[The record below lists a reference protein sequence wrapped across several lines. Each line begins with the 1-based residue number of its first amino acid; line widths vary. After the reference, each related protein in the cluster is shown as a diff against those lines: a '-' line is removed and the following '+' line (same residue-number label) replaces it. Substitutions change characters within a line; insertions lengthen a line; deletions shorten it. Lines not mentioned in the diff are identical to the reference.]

1 MKTLP
6 ATLPL
11 VLASLVLASCASHTA
26 SPPAQPLAV
35 TPFSIPGQQLTPF
48 TVDSSLH
55 YLVTSETNGLT
66 VTDENQSVIA
76 KQPGHFSQSDIVM
89 TADNKRIIGALNN
102 DTYAVNLFTYD
113 TQRHTFTALATLP
126 AANADIEAVCLSAQD
141 KLLVITTIDTVG
153 RMTQHGLAQNTLF
166 DIRQVNVGTGV
177 KSCQQDS
184 QTQTLYLADEYTGLW
199 QYDSQFE
206 AGDGHDLLTLPTQSG
221 IEGVGVD
228 NTGAVVTVSPA
239 DNALYVYNKEKLNAY
254 PLTGDYQLESVRIT
268 SHHSDIIAGVYD
280 DKSASLYTVSLPAQ
294 PSQIPAKTVAVDG
307 SLTAFAQTDPV
318 ARFGDAADD
327 PAIWY
332 VDDAPETSVILGTDK
347 KSGLDLYDLSGQRL
361 QHLAVGRLN
370 NVDVRRHWQTDNGVL
385 AIAAATNRTTKT
397 IDIFVLD
404 PMTRKANLTSRLPS
418 SLNDLYG
425 LCLYQHNNTLDVL
438 ANDTDGHVERH
449 RLSFVNDTIKA
460 TIVDTF
466 TVPSQPEGCVA
477 DDENGVLYYGE
488 EAVGVWKR
496 NLEVPASSPKLIA
509 RVGGKVKADIEGM
522 ALFDVD
528 GKRYLVVSSQG
539 NDRYAVYTTTEDHT
553 LLGTFNV
560 VPDFATGID
569 GTSETDGL
577 EAISFPLGKTLPD
590 GLLVVQD
597 GHNVMPSQ
605 QQNFKLIS
613 GSQLAEFIRK
623 YR

>member
-1 MKTLP
+1 MK
-6 ATLPL
+6 
-11 VLASLVLASCASHTA
+11 
-26 SPPAQPLAV
+26 
-35 TPFSIPGQQLTPF
+35 QQ
-48 TVDSSLH
+48 
-55 YLVTSETNGLT
+55 GLI
-66 VTDENQSVIA
+66 N
-76 KQPGHFSQSDIVM
+76 
-89 TADNKRIIGALNN
+89 
-102 DTYAVNLFTYD
+102 
-113 TQRHTFTALATLP
+113 
-126 AANADIEAVCLSAQD
+126 SAW
-141 KLLVITTIDTVG
+141 V
-153 RMTQHGLAQNTLF
+153 
-166 DIRQVNVGTGV
+166 DIRQVNVGTGI

-184 QTQTLYLADEYTGLW
+184 QTHTLYLADEHTGLW
-199 QYDSQFE
+199 QYNSHFE
-206 AGDGHDLLTLPTQSG
+206 ASDGHDLLTTPTQTG
-221 IEGVGVD
+221 LEGVGVES
-228 NTGAVVTVSPA
+228 TGAVVAVSPK
-239 DNALYVYNKEKLNAY
+239 DNALWVGDNNTFTAY
-254 PLTGDYQLESVRIT
+254 PLAGEYQLESVRIT
-268 SHHSDIIAGVYD
+268 AHNNGLIAGIYD
-280 DKSASLYTVSLPAQ
+280 DNTASLYTVSLPRLPRLA
-294 PSQIPAKTVAVDG
+294 AVKTDPVDG

-332 VDDAPETSVILGTDK
+332 LDEAPETSVILGTDK
-347 KSGLDLYDLSGQRL
+347 KSGLDLYDLSGKRL

-404 PMTRKANLTSRLPS
+404 PMTRQASLASKLPS

-425 LCLYQHNNTLDVL
+425 LCLYQHNNTLDVF
-438 ANDTDGHVERH
+438 ANDTDGQVERH
-449 RLSFVNDTIKA
+449 RLTSQGTKITAHLVE
-460 TIVDTF
+460 TF
-466 TVPSQPEGCVA
+466 SVPSQPEGCVA

-496 NLEVPASSPKLIA
+496 DISGQVSAPKLIA
-509 RVGGKVKADIEGM
+509 TVGGKVEADIEGM

-528 GKRYLVVSSQG
+528 GERYLVVSSQG
-539 NDRYAVYTTTEDHT
+539 NDRYPIYTTTEDHT
-553 LLGTFNV
+553 FLGTFNV

-577 EAISFPLGKTLPD
+577 EAISFPLGKALPD

-597 GHNVMPSQ
+597 GHNVMPSS